1 MKTPIIQIGNS
12 KGLRLS
18 KTILKQYNIVD
29 EVELTFEKG
38 QIVVKP
44 INAPRAN
51 WETAFAE
58 MRQNSDDALLIPNV
72 FEEENLEEWS

>member
-1 MKTPIIQIGNS
+1 MKTAIIQIGNS

-18 KTILKQYNIVD
+18 KTILKQYNITD
-29 EVELTFEKG
+29 EVELIFEKG

-44 INAPRAN
+44 IKVPRAN

-58 MRQNSDDALLIPNV
+58 MRQNNDDELLIPEI

>member
-1 MKTPIIQIGNS
+1 MKTAIIQIGNS

-18 KTILKQYNIVD
+18 KTILKQYNITD
-29 EVELTFEKG
+29 EVELIFEKG

-44 INAPRAN
+44 IKVPRAN

-58 MRQNSDDALLIPNV
+58 MRQNNDDDLLIPEI